1 MAAVFS
7 CFLLPIIGHTVDRY
21 GPYKVVSVGFLPFIL
36 ILGFGGLIVNKPST
50 LVLEMLLLRI
60 FGSSGL
66 LILSSKLVNTWFDTE
81 AKGTAT
87 VFTFGSY
94 FLTLTFLGPINIAIK
109 RLGWRRA
116 PFVEAACCFMLL
128 VVSLIFIP
136 SDSD

>member
-1 MAAVFS
+1 
-7 CFLLPIIGHTVDRY
+7 
-21 GPYKVVSVGFLPFIL
+21 
-36 ILGFGGLIVNKPST
+36 
-50 LVLEMLLLRI
+50 MLLLRI
-60 FGSSGL
+60 FGSGGL

-116 PFVEAACCFMLL
+116 PFVEAAWCFMLL
-128 VVSLIFIP
+128 VVSLFFIP
-136 SDSD
+136 SDSRERGPLLKQKHSTLEQKYSMNGSRTIVFTGTVDNPPKTVLF